1 MTYSKILDTDL
12 KISLSSVELADVVLQ
27 DDYILRN

>member
-1 MTYSKILDTDL
+1 MTYSKVLDTDL
-12 KISLSSVELADVVLQ
+12 KISLSSVELVDVVLQ